1 MEGGGYKFAG
11 YASVFDGVDSYGDT
25 ILKGAFEETLKT
37 HGMPK
42 MFYNHDWSGLP
53 LGKYLSAS
61 EDSKGL
67 YVEGE
72 LTQNMS
78 LSEDV
83 RAAMAHKT
91 IDGLSIG
98 GFLKKGDYEETEKG
112 RRITKWSKLM
122 EISPV
127 VFPADSNAR
136 IDTVKGI
143 DFSEMIDEIKTIR
156 DFETFLRDASGFSK
170 GATLA
175 LVARAKS
182 VFSQWDAG
190 ENNEKANALLLSE
203 RVNSLAS
210 RLNIK

>member
-112 RRITKWSKLM
+112 RRITKWSKLT

>member
-1 MEGGGYKFAG
+1 MEAGGYKFAG

-98 GFLKKGDYEETEKG
+98 GFLKKGDYEETKEG
-112 RRITKWSKLM
+112 RTITKWSKLM

-210 RLNIK
+210 RLNIT

>member
-25 ILKGAFEETLKT
+25 IVKGAFEETLKI

-83 RAAMAHKT
+83 RAAMAHET

-143 DFSEMIDEIKTIR
+143 DFSETIDEIKTIR